1 MNALSTGIEVIST
14 QSGQAIASS
23 GSPDVYLPS
32 YLSPT
37 VTYSSLFTFEVV
49 YQINEQSLSVVENN
63 ILKIIPDL
71 TCSLSGS
78 TTILYSINNYM
89 SSIAPSWISINSDTG
104 ELTITPPTVNSNTEY
119 YFYVNS
125 EISGISDP
133 VQKLIKLTVQGC
145 HVSNWLKCSS
155 TSDSICSTC
164 NIGFVLNYD
173 VWSVPISNK
182 NSETS
187 KALSSAVTT
196 LVGAI
201 FGLSILTS
209 FINISSI
216 ASLWMSIN
224 QLQMFFLLLI
234 TRSYIPED
242 IKSFITGL
250 DYALNIYEYISLRK
264 LGIYPSLLNDFENN
278 STNSLLDPLK
288 IQYDSTVA
296 NTYTIFGFLCCMIIF
311 HIFISILRWL
321 QSKFLCNE
329 RWSWLSKLI
338 KWIVEKIF
346 NFMTFSFYIRN
357 TLELSQFIL
366 VSSTNEIYQI
376 KTSNPFQIASY
387 IFSIL
392 MIALYLMIITSTV
405 YLALSS
411 YKLEKEKHNYLGELF
426 TDLKN
431 SKKSKLYVAILL
443 LRRLAYVTLLI
454 TLVSTPSR
462 VLVSIITFIQ
472 ILYAVYIV
480 YWRPYEEVKI
490 NIIEIVNEAYFSV
503 LLLILAFVN
512 CESDW
517 SSIKTSAYMW
527 LLVSNTVAIFI
538 VILGKEHAKFLLN
551 RSIQ

>member
-1 MNALSTGIEVIST
+1 MNVLATGIETIFT
-14 QSGQAIASS
+14 QSGQTITSS
-23 GSPDVYLPS
+23 GSPSVSSPS
-32 YLSPT
+32 YSSPT
-37 VTYSSLFTFEVV
+37 VTYSSLSTFEVV
-49 YQINEQSLSVVENN
+49 YQINEQSLSVVDNN

-78 TTILYSINNYM
+78 TTISYSINNYM

-104 ELTITPPTVNSNTEY
+104 ELTITAPTVNSNTEY

-145 HVSNWLKCSS
+145 HASNWLKCSS
-155 TSDSICSTC
+155 TSNSICSTC

-173 VWSVPISNK
+173 AWSAPISNK
-182 NSETS
+182 TSETS

-264 LGIYPSLLNDFENN
+264 LGIYPSLLNGFDNN

-311 HIFISILRWL
+311 HIFISILRWIL
-321 QSKFLCNE
+321 SKFLCNE
-329 RWSWLSKLI
+329 SWSWLSKLI

-376 KTSNPFQIASY
+376 KTSNPYQIASY

-392 MIALYLMIITSTV
+392 MIVLYLMIITSTV

-411 YKLEKEKHNYLGELF
+411 YKLEKEKHNKLGELF

-462 VLVSIITFIQ
+462 VLVSVITFIQ

-480 YWRPYEEVKI
+480 YWRPYEEVKA

-538 VILGKEHAKFLLN
+538 VILGKEHAEFLLN